1 MTHSR
6 GMAEVS
12 TGVFVWV
19 ICPKLISAFAA
30 GEEKEGAVVFGS
42 NIEESGGATQ
52 TEEGDSKDCVARLEK
67 LTACKDES
75 TSIGSG

>member
-1 MTHSR
+1 
-6 GMAEVS
+6 
-12 TGVFVWV
+12 
-19 ICPKLISAFAA
+19 
-30 GEEKEGAVVFGS
+30 VVFGS

-67 LTACKDES
+67 LSACKDES